1 MAKQKILIV
10 DDDPDFTGA
19 TAVTLESAGYTVTT
33 INDGEAGLDLA
44 RKIRPDLI
52 ILDIMMS
59 YVLEGLSVGAKLRA
73 DPNLAETP
81 ILMLSA
87 IVRTEHVGDFPTDEP
102 LPAQFYMTKPV
113 PAAKLIETV
122 RWMLDRS
129 KTAPASV

>member
-1 MAKQKILIV
+1 MANEKILIV

-33 INDGEAGLDLA
+33 TNDGEAGLDLA